1 MGRFGIGETLHR
13 CSEVSSAY
21 LWNKRF
27 KNGTTNVSITAV
39 SNTNKAYIVMA
50 SQSSSQPY
58 GNAGT
63 DVQTRSGGADSMFG
77 VRLTS
82 TTNVAVSCPNLDMWS
97 GYTNG
102 KQNRNFQRFCCR
114 GY

>member
-1 MGRFGIGETLHR
+1 MGRFGIGETLTGAVKSVQHISGTR
-13 CSEVSSAY
+13 GS
-21 LWNKRF
+21 
-27 KNGTTNVSITAV
+27 NGTTNVSITAV

-50 SQSSSQPY
+50 SQSSSQY

-97 GYTNG
+97 GYTMG
-102 KQNRNFQRFCCR
+102 NRTGTFK
-114 GY
+114 GSVVEVH